1 MDAQGP
7 GGADGVDPADQW
19 VFNPETGTYEL
30 RLTNGPAGR
39 RATGAGR
46 PERPSAAEATD
57 AAPSST
63 ASRDRH
69 TPPRQRRAP
78 SVEGEDREPPG
89 AGDRPLPAQRDRR
102 AQRGSRR
109 KGNQAQGRGKKKRGR
124 GKKILMWTGGSLALL
139 LVMGAAGAWW
149 LIDRLNDNITKY
161 DVGKDND
168 FSDDEEV
175 NLLFIGTDTRTG
187 DGNDA
192 YGGEASEGAD
202 TTILMHFSQDRS
214 HATGLSIPRDLIT
227 DIPECEVRREDGTVE
242 TIPGSENVRF
252 NQSMGANG
260 RDPGCVWNTVE
271 QLTGVEINHFMM
283 ADFQAVKDLSS
294 AVGGVPVCVAEPIDD
309 PKSGL
314 QLDAGDHVLEGE
326 DALSFVRTRHSVGT
340 GSDLSRIE
348 LQQQFVASM
357 ARQITDGGM
366 LTDPG
371 KLWDLADTATRS
383 LSVDDGIGSIQ
394 RLRDLASTLGRV
406 PMSDLNFVTLPVLD
420 NPDEPED
427 AKATVVVDERRA
439 APLLE
444 MIRQDI
450 SPRELEEREAEREA
464 AEEEAAAAAPEDIRV
479 DVYNGGDVIGAAQ
492 ETLDWLQNQ
501 QGVPL
506 STNAGNAP
514 SPQETTTL
522 EYGPDQA
529 GQAAALA
536 GMMGLPDSAL
546 QEQSAEAGDAP
557 MVLILGD
564 DFRGAGEPIEV
575 APDLPD
581 DVDSITAD
589 DEDVCAS

>member
-1 MDAQGP
+1 MDARGP

-30 RLTNGPAGR
+30 RLTGGR
-39 RATGAGR
+39 RGDGAGR
-46 PERPSAAEATD
+46 PERPSAPAATD
-57 AAPSST
+57 PSGAPR
-63 ASRDRH
+63 ARH

-78 SVEGEDREPPG
+78 SAEESETESPA
-89 AGDRPLPAQRDRR
+89 AGDRELPAQRDRR

-109 KGNQAQGRGKKKRGR
+109 KGKEAPPGRGKKKRGR
-124 GKKILMWTGGSLALL
+124 GRKILMWTGGSLALL

-149 LIDRLNDNITKY
+149 LINRLNDNITKY

-168 FSDDEEV
+168 FSSDEAV

-187 DGNDA
+187 SGNES
-192 YGGEASEGAD
+192 YGGDASEGAD
-202 TTILMHFSQDRS
+202 TTILMHFSEDRS

-227 DIPECEVRREDGTVE
+227 DIPECEVKQEDGSTR
-242 TIPGSENVRF
+242 TIPASENVRF
-252 NQSMGANG
+252 NTSMGTDG
-260 RDPGCVWNTVE
+260 RGPGCVWNTVE

-283 ADFQAVKDLSS
+283 ADFNAVKDLSS
-294 AVGGVPVCVAEPIDD
+294 AVGGVPICLEEPIDD
-309 PKSGL
+309 PKSHL
-314 QLDAGDHVLEGE
+314 NLPAGEHVVEGE
-326 DALSFVRTRHSVGT
+326 EALSFVRTRYSVGT
-340 GSDLSRIE
+340 GSDLSRIK

-366 LTDPG
+366 LTDPT

-394 RLRDLASTLGRV
+394 RLRDLASTLGGV
-406 PMSDLNFVTLPVLD
+406 PMDDMNFVTLPVVD

-427 AKATVVVDERRA
+427 AKATVVVDEGRA
-439 APLLE
+439 APILE

-450 SPRELEEREAEREA
+450 SPNEQREREAEEDA
-464 AEEEAAAAAPEDIRV
+464 AEEEEAAAAPEEIRV

-492 ETLDWLQNQ
+492 VTLDWLQNV

-506 STNAGNAP
+506 ATNAGNAP

-522 EYGPDQA
+522 EFGPDQA

-536 GMMGLPDSAL
+536 DMMGIPDSGL
-546 QEQSAEAGDAP
+546 KEQSAEAGEQP

-575 APDLPD
+575 PAELPD

-589 DEDVCAS
+589 DESVCAS

>member
-1 MDAQGP
+1 M
-7 GGADGVDPADQW
+7 
-19 VFNPETGTYEL
+19 
-30 RLTNGPAGR
+30 
-39 RATGAGR
+39 
-46 PERPSAAEATD
+46 
-57 AAPSST
+57 
-63 ASRDRH
+63 
-69 TPPRQRRAP
+69 
-78 SVEGEDREPPG
+78 EGEDRERPG
-89 AGDRPLPAQRDRR
+89 TGDRPLPGQRDRR
-102 AQRGSRR
+102 AQRGNRR
-109 KGNQAQGRGKKKRGR
+109 KGRDGRGRGRKKRGR
-124 GKKILMWTGGSLALL
+124 GKKILMWTGGTLALL
-139 LVMGAAGAWW
+139 LVVGAAGAWW
-149 LIDRLNDNITKY
+149 LIDRLNGNITKY
-161 DVGKDND
+161 DVGRDND
-168 FSDDEEV
+168 FQSDEAI

-187 DGNDA
+187 SGNES
-192 YGGEASEGAD
+192 YGGDASEGAD
-202 TTILMHFSQDRS
+202 TTILMHFSEDRT

-227 DIPECEVRREDGTVE
+227 DIPDCEVRREDGTTAV
-242 TIPGSENVRF
+242 IPGSQGVRF
-252 NQSMGANG
+252 NQSMGTDG

-283 ADFQAVKDLSS
+283 ADFNAVKDLSG
-294 AVGGVPVCVAEPIDD
+294 AVGGVPVCIEEPIDD

-314 QLDAGDHVLEGE
+314 NLDAGDHVLEGE
-326 DALSFVRTRHSVGT
+326 DALAFVRTRYSVGT

-383 LSVDDGIGSIQ
+383 LSVDTGIGSIQ
-394 RLRDLASTLGRV
+394 KLRDLASTLAGV

-427 AKATVVVDERRA
+427 AKATVVVDEARA
-439 APLLE
+439 APVLE

-450 SPRELEEREAEREA
+450 SPRELAEREA
-464 AEEEAAAAAPEDIRV
+464 GEEEPAEDAVEPAAPEEIRV

-492 ETLDWLQNQ
+492 DTLQWLQNE

-506 STNAGNAP
+506 STNIGNAP

-536 GMMGLPDSAL
+536 EMMGLPDAAL
-546 QEQSAEAGDAP
+546 QEQSVEAGDQP

-564 DFRGAGEPIEV
+564 DFRGAGQPIEI
-575 APDLPD
+575 APELPA
-581 DVDSITAD
+581 DVDTITAD